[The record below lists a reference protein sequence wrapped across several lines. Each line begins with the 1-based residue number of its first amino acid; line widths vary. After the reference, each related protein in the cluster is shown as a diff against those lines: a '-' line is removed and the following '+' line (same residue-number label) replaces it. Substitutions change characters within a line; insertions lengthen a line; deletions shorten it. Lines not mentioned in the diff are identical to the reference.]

1 MDEGDR
7 MTTRNLSQ
15 RLKRLES
22 RIMPAGVAV
31 TINVLLISPVTKEVT
46 SSFVVRAG
54 VRTEKQERS
63 PLVPVSGIAATRRQQ
78 P

>member
-22 RIMPAGVAV
+22 LIMPAGVAV
-31 TINVLLISPVTKEVT
+31 TINVLFINPVTKEVT

-54 VRTEKQERS
+54 GRAQDQDPRQ
-63 PLVPVSGIAATRRQQ
+63 ATTLNGRQ
-78 P
+78 